1 MFIVWKLQMPRGQ
14 KIALCA
20 LLCVGMVAVTAGCIR
35 FYYVLFLSN
44 ETDIWYYMA
53 DSLNWCSIEI
63 YAGISTPSH
72 IISSQ
77 TKKASSQP

>member
-1 MFIVWKLQMPRGQ
+1 
-14 KIALCA
+14 
-20 LLCVGMVAVTAGCIR
+20 MVAVAAGCIR

-63 YAGISTPSH
+63 YAGISTLLSH
-72 IISSQ
+72 HSF
-77 TKKASSQP
+77 TD